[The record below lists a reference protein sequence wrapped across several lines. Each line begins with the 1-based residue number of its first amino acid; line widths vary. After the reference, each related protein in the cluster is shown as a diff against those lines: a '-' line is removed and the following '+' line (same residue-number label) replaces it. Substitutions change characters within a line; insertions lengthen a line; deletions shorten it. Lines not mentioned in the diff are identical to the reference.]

1 METALST
8 LPPRDLCAIGG
19 FLGGRF
25 EANRTRRL
33 KDKLLSEQFIR
44 LHEEKRYDDWF
55 WMGEQIGKWLDA
67 AAHSAL
73 LAKDDELLARV
84 YELIDR
90 LAAAQEP
97 DGYLGITAHYHRNP
111 VRGMELYEMYY
122 VLLGLVACH
131 DLLGSQTALITADRL
146 ATFITQRWG
155 ADPGQFPLVGPF
167 PGNGHDGGEGTLILE
182 PIVLVGQ
189 RTGKQVYID
198 WAEKTVARWDEWWE
212 RYPAA
217 NHSCGYKA
225 MQEFAART
233 KDVYDL
239 RHNMHAHTYHM
250 TLLGIAALYNATG
263 KDEYRELVLAS
274 VDRLAEEWIFLT
286 GGMSSTERYVP
297 RRYYNA
303 RNQIEVCPQHTW
315 ILLLDQCL
323 QWTGAARYAAEI
335 ERDLFNHFLAAQ
347 LADGSNWSYFTPLN
361 GHAVEP
367 ESANCCNAAGH
378 RMAGRMPTY
387 LYGLRHNGPAVLIYT
402 PSEALLRPQGLPPV
416 RLTQETA
423 FPADGTVVIRVNP
436 ERAAAFALH
445 LRIPPYAIGATMQ
458 VNEETPV
465 AAPAGNFLVI
475 ERTWTPGDR
484 VTLALPLPVQV
495 HGSGPTIAVSR
506 GPLVYGYFQDAQA
519 DSVIF
524 EERRGLYPEDI
535 VLVLSPA
542 EAAALQPEPAAEG
555 LLGPALRVPAVV
567 QGRDPIF
574 AQPAAN
580 AALPQAEP
588 QTVVLLPFANQGA
601 VRGEYRV
608 FMRAAGSH
616 DPTIHMQPEHQE
628 EPRHA

>member
-1 METALST
+1 METILST

-19 FLGGRF
+19 FLGRRF
-25 EANRTRRL
+25 DANRTHRL

-44 LHEEKRYDDWF
+44 LHERKHYDDWF

-67 AAHSAL
+67 AAYTAL

-84 YELIDR
+84 HELIDR

-122 VLLGLVACH
+122 VLLGLVVCY
-131 DLLGSQTALITADRL
+131 DLLGSKTALQTADRL
-146 ATFITQRWG
+146 AAFITQRWG
-155 ADPGQFPLVGPF
+155 DQPGQFPLVGPF

-189 RTGKQVYID
+189 RTGNAAYIA
-198 WAEKTVARWDEWWE
+198 WAEGTLAKWDEWWAT
-212 RYPAA
+212 YPVA
-217 NHSCGYKA
+217 NHSCGYTA
-225 MQEFAART
+225 MKEFAAGT
-233 KDVYDL
+233 KDVYEL
-239 RHNMHAHTYHM
+239 RRNIHAHTYHM
-250 TLLGIAALYNATG
+250 TLLGIAALHNATG
-263 KDEYRELVLAS
+263 KPEYRNVVLAS

-323 QWTGAARYAAEI
+323 QWTGDAKYAAEI
-335 ERDLFNHFLAAQ
+335 ERDVFNHFLAAQ

-367 ESANCCNAAGH
+367 SSANCCNAAGH
-378 RMAGRMPTY
+378 RIAGRMPTY
-387 LYGLRHNGPAVLIYT
+387 LYGLRNNCPTVLMYT
-402 PSEALLRPQGLPPV
+402 ASEALLQPQGLPPV
-416 RLTQETA
+416 RLSQETT
-423 FPADGTVVIRVNP
+423 FPSDGTVTIRVDLDQS
-436 ERAAAFALH
+436 AVFALH
-445 LRIPPYAIGATMQ
+445 LRIPPYAAGATAQ
-458 VNEETPV
+458 VNDEQML
-465 AAPAGNFLVI
+465 AAPAGEFLAI
-475 ERTWTPGDR
+475 ERTWAPGDR
-484 VTLALPLPVQV
+484 VTLSLPLPICV
-495 HGSGPTIAVSR
+495 HSGGPTLAISR

-519 DSVIF
+519 DPMIF
-524 EERRGLYPEDI
+524 EERRGLYPEDVAVFLPTDQMAQ
-535 VLVLSPA
+535 VLV
-542 EAAALQPEPAAEG
+542 EEPAADG
-555 LLGPALRVPAVV
+555 LLGPAIRVRAVT

-574 AQPAAN
+574 AQPTAN
-580 AALPQAEP
+580 AALPQTEE

-608 FMRAAGSH
+608 FMRRANA
-616 DPTIHMQPEHQE
+616 
-628 EPRHA
+628 